1 MTYVTFILNE
11 ETGAWEYANMKLYE
25 LKDSQWKLL
34 IEKEVKVFPSI
45 YDVLAELYTDGYSAT
60 FKLPISMED
69 VPNKC

>member
-11 ETGAWEYANMKLYE
+11 ETGAWEYADMKLYR

-34 IEKEVKVFPSI
+34 VEKEEKVFSSI
-45 YDVLAELYTDGYSAT
+45 YDMISELYKDGYRAT
-60 FKLPISMED
+60 FKAPISMED